1 MHRVARRLRDEA
13 GWYRS
18 QHTEDDDLIAEIL
31 EDAARVA
38 QFLAADT
45 VAQYRDRLEVVKDRR
60 EAVGVGP

>member
-1 MHRVARRLRDEA
+1 MHRIARRLRDEA

-18 QHTEDDDLIAEIL
+18 QPDEDSRLIAEIL

-45 VAQYRDRLEVVKDRR
+45 PAQYRDRLDVLKGNR
-60 EAVGVGP
+60 EPVGVET

>member
-1 MHRVARRLRDEA
+1 MHRIARRLRDEA

-18 QHTEDDDLIAEIL
+18 QRSEDDDLIADIL

-45 VAQYRDRLEVVKDRR
+45 PAQYRDRLDALKGET
-60 EAVGVGP
+60 AGVAR